1 MQEALREGDTLARI
15 GGDEFIALMGDL
27 ENFEG
32 SDTLLKRLL
41 KAAAKPVTLGDA
53 VIQVSASI
61 GVTLYPQGGV
71 DVDKLMRH
79 ADQAMCVAKQ
89 VGKTVITYLIPHKI
103 MQARSSRKS

>member
-41 KAAAKPVTLGDA
+41 KAAA
-53 VIQVSASI
+53 
-61 GVTLYPQGGV
+61 
-71 DVDKLMRH
+71 
-79 ADQAMCVAKQ
+79 
-89 VGKTVITYLIPHKI
+89 
-103 MQARSSRKS
+103 